1 MTIKLFEFNRPK
13 HGYYSV
19 WYDREMKTY
28 GITKAGWL
36 PGVLMRVLQNC
47 LD

>member
-1 MTIKLFEFNRPK
+1 MTIKLFEFNHPK

-28 GITKAGWL
+28 GITKKRDGSL
-36 PGVLMRVLQNC
+36 VC
-47 LD
+47 LCEYCRIV